1 MSAEPYVHPSAEVD
15 EPGALGPG
23 TRVWHLARVAAGAVV
38 GADCTLGRNVF
49 LGAGTVVGDRVKI
62 GNGANV
68 FGARI
73 ESEAFIGP
81 MALLMQ
87 DARPRSTNPDGSLKG
102 DGDWTSAP
110 VHVRRGATVAGG
122 AMVLPGVTVGE
133 WAMVSA
139 GAVVHQD
146 VPAHAIVA
154 GNPARAVGLAC
165 RCGARLVDG
174 GCPACGATYA
184 VDDDP
189 VRRIAPGGG

>member
-1 MSAEPYVHPSAEVD
+1 
-15 EPGALGPG
+15 
-23 TRVWHLARVAAGAVV
+23 
-38 GADCTLGRNVF
+38 
-49 LGAGTVVGDRVKI
+49 
-62 GNGANV
+62 
-68 FGARI
+68 
-73 ESEAFIGP
+73 
-81 MALLMQ
+81 
-87 DARPRSTNPDGSLKG
+87 
-102 DGDWTSAP
+102 
-110 VHVRRGATVAGG
+110 
-122 AMVLPGVTVGE
+122 MVLPGVTVGE

-189 VRRIAPGGG
+189 VRPIAPGGG